1 MLKLW
6 YLFWELVCLNR
17 AALKMIWG
25 SQDDLVLPAL
35 LQNASEPEVVK
46 GKCFYVKIVALTSQ
60 TCGSDQKVVD
70 ISSKSAEPL
79 TWGSHQPSRA
89 CTALEGGKA
98 PSAPPGVIG
107 EELLCKLGDAG
118 GLK

>member
-1 MLKLW
+1 
-6 YLFWELVCLNR
+6 
-17 AALKMIWG
+17 MIWG

-70 ISSKSAEPL
+70 TSSKSAEPL